1 MILFNRILILN
12 DIVCYEISCKN
23 ESTNKQYLLYPD
35 HAQLYPTDLLC
46 RMPNAT
52 NIPSEM
58 SCKLSELECE
68 SGAVSNA
75 KSENSDEARLD
86 QIMLPHRL

>member
-1 MILFNRILILN
+1 MRRDLW
-12 DIVCYEISCKN
+12 S
-23 ESTNKQYLLYPD
+23 NKQYLLYPD
-35 HAQLYPTDLLC
+35 HSQLNPNDLSC
-46 RMPNAT
+46 QMSNAT